1 MALLNILIV
10 EDEFKLLNH
19 LEERMKIED
28 FVVFKCDS
36 YTDLE
41 NFVITPKVSID
52 IIILDRLLNGQDSSD
67 LISAIKENMQDAKI
81 IVLSA
86 LNTAYE
92 KTALLDRGVDDYLS
106 KPFDIDELVARIR
119 ALLRRNSKELVFGNI
134 ILDTE
139 RRNVKV
145 NGQEMVL
152 QNKEFILLKTLI
164 KTPGKIFNKKFLY
177 EYVWE
182 MSVDVESNVVEAT
195 VNKLRRRLEDAGA
208 NPRIKSMRNKG
219 YWIEE

>member
-1 MALLNILIV
+1 MALLNVLIV

-19 LEERMKIED
+19 LEERMRFEE
-28 FVVFKCDS
+28 FVVFKCES

-41 NFVITPKVSID
+41 NFITASNASID
-52 IIILDRLLNGQDSSD
+52 IIILDRLLNGKDSSD
-67 LISAIKENMQDAKI
+67 LIFAIKEKMSDAKI

-86 LNTAYE
+86 LNTANE

-106 KPFDIDELVARIR
+106 KPFDIDELIARIR
-119 ALLRRNSKELVFGNI
+119 AILRRNSKELILGNI
-134 ILDTE
+134 ILDSE
-139 RRNVKV
+139 RRSVKV
-145 NGQEMVL
+145 NGQDMVL

-164 KTPGKIFNKKFLY
+164 KAPGKIFSKKFLY

-195 VNKLRRRLEDAGA
+195 INKLRRRLEEASA